1 MAALLGALRSK
12 LHGCAPLCL
21 RGDSFHARSSSLS
34 LPASVLVVLLCATA
48 FSRVVVFFLPLV
60 ASTSLCCAAVYL
72 LVAASDPDQEG
83 GAAAKEVVL
92 VRGDRA
98 EVGVLQ
104 VFDGAN
110 ATVYAAAA
118 GRRVDA
124 MRVAC
129 FLHYRPRGAAGGG
142 GWTKRGVDEDGE
154 EVVFAGRLAAV
165 CGQGDD
171 DGDGGRDL
179 EEELAALRVDRLA
192 EGVWDSYFGGWSRW
206 NYVTDGHYDEGAT
219 IFLDS

>member
-1 MAALLGALRSK
+1 MAALLGALRGK
-12 LHGCAPLCL
+12 LHGCALRL
-21 RGDSFHARSSSLS
+21 RGDS
-34 LPASVLVVLLCATA
+34 LPVVVSVLAVAALCATA
-48 FSRVVVFFLPLV
+48 LSRIVVFFLPLV
-60 ASTSLCCAAVYL
+60 ASTSLCCAAAYL
-72 LVAASDPDQEG
+72 LVAASEPDQEG
-83 GAAAKEVVL
+83 AAGAAAAKEVVL

-118 GRRVDA
+118 DADA
-124 MRVAC
+124 MRVGC
-129 FLHYRPRGAAGGG
+129 FLLYRPCGAGGGG

-165 CGQGDD
+165 CGGDGDD
-171 DGDGGRDL
+171 V

-206 NYVTDGHYDEGAT
+206 NYVTDGHYYDEDAT